1 MRNLMLQLQLKVIM
15 QNQKLCWALSRP
27 LKYMG
32 LSIDEWGVVLA
43 GVAPGIVLLNSRH
56 AKLGLAF
63 MVGGIALCYCFKKF
77 KKVSEN
83 FLLKSFLVAK
93 GLLPAPLGYSRL
105 LGKKVGK

>member
-1 MRNLMLQLQLKVIM
+1 MIM

-63 MVGGIALCYCFKKF
+63 YGWRNCSMLLLKKF

>member
-1 MRNLMLQLQLKVIM
+1 M
-15 QNQKLCWALSRP
+15 QNQKLCCALSRP

-32 LSIDEWGVVLA
+32 LSIYELVVVLA

-56 AKLGLAF
+56 AKLDLAF
-63 MVGGIALCYCFKKF
+63 MVEGIALCYCFKKF

-83 FLLKSFLVAK
+83 FLLKSFLVAE

>member
-1 MRNLMLQLQLKVIM
+1 MESSASWSSSRN
-15 QNQKLCWALSRP
+15 CTT
-27 LKYMG
+27 
-32 LSIDEWGVVLA
+32 
-43 GVAPGIVLLNSRH
+43 LNSRH

-105 LGKKVGK
+105 LAKSWQIMNHLLAKCYTRAVIILIVTFSNYIASCS

>member
-1 MRNLMLQLQLKVIM
+1 MRNLVLQLQLKVIM

-32 LSIDEWGVVLA
+32 LSIDEWVVVLA

-63 MVGGIALCYCFKKF
+63 MVRGIALCYCFKKF
-77 KKVSEN
+77 KNVSEN

-93 GLLPAPLGYSRL
+93 VVLPASLGYPRL

>member
-1 MRNLMLQLQLKVIM
+1 MRISCYNLRLKVIM

-77 KKVSEN
+77 KEGIGG
-83 FLLKSFLVAK
+83 FFAK
-93 GLLPAPLGYSRL
+93 KFFSS
-105 LGKKVGK
+105 

>member
-1 MRNLMLQLQLKVIM
+1 
-15 QNQKLCWALSRP
+15 
-27 LKYMG
+27 MG
-32 LSIDEWGVVLA
+32 LSIDKWEVVLA
-43 GVAPGIVLLNSRH
+43 GVAPGIVLVNSRH

-63 MVGGIALCYCFKKF
+63 MLGGIALCYCFKKF

>member
-1 MRNLMLQLQLKVIM
+1 MWRRKIDNNL
-15 QNQKLCWALSRP
+15 A
-27 LKYMG
+27 
-32 LSIDEWGVVLA
+32 
-43 GVAPGIVLLNSRH
+43 
-56 AKLGLAF
+56 
-63 MVGGIALCYCFKKF
+63 

>member
-1 MRNLMLQLQLKVIM
+1 MLKLMLKVIM

-27 LKYMG
+27 LKCMG
-32 LSIDEWGVVLA
+32 LSIDEWEVVLA

-63 MVGGIALCYCFKKF
+63 MVGRIALCYCFKKF

-83 FLLKSFLVAK
+83 FLLKSFLAAK
-93 GLLPAPLGYSRL
+93 GLLPASLGYSRL

>member
-1 MRNLMLQLQLKVIM
+1 M
-15 QNQKLCWALSRP
+15 W
-27 LKYMG
+27 Y
-32 LSIDEWGVVLA
+32 
-43 GVAPGIVLLNSRH
+43 SRH

>member
-1 MRNLMLQLQLKVIM
+1 MFKRDTIWNLTII
-15 QNQKLCWALSRP
+15 KLWRR
-27 LKYMG
+27 K
-32 LSIDEWGVVLA
+32 IDNNLA
-43 GVAPGIVLLNSRH
+43 
-56 AKLGLAF
+56 
-63 MVGGIALCYCFKKF
+63 

>member
-1 MRNLMLQLQLKVIM
+1 MRNLMLKLRLKVIM

-32 LSIDEWGVVLA
+32 LSIDEWGVVL
-43 GVAPGIVLLNSRH
+43 APGIVLLNSRH